1 MGLNGKSVFFLQLEA
16 ISEMNPV
23 DLRKQLRVE
32 FKGEEGLDEGGLQK
46 ELFQLLIE
54 QLLDPMYGECMYM
67 LTNSCLQYAFFS
79 GPPDFFRIQH
89 CTAVWK
95 LHVHV
100 HVAHL

>member
-1 MGLNGKSVFFLQLEA
+1 MEA

-54 QLLDPMYGECMYM
+54 KLLDPMYGELRGTQM
-67 LTNSCLQYAFFS
+67 
-79 GPPDFFRIQH
+79 
-89 CTAVWK
+89 
-95 LHVHV
+95 
-100 HVAHL
+100 

>member
-1 MGLNGKSVFFLQLEA
+1 MYMYIVYLHIIQLEA

-54 QLLDPMYGECMYM
+54 QLLDPMYG
-67 LTNSCLQYAFFS
+67 
-79 GPPDFFRIQH
+79 
-89 CTAVWK
+89 K
-95 LHVHV
+95 
-100 HVAHL
+100 

>member
-1 MGLNGKSVFFLQLEA
+1 MWVCKCIHFQLEA

-54 QLLDPMYGECMYM
+54 KLLDPMYGELRGTQMWQFAGTYHYP
-67 LTNSCLQYAFFS
+67 T
-79 GPPDFFRIQH
+79 
-89 CTAVWK
+89 
-95 LHVHV
+95 
-100 HVAHL
+100 